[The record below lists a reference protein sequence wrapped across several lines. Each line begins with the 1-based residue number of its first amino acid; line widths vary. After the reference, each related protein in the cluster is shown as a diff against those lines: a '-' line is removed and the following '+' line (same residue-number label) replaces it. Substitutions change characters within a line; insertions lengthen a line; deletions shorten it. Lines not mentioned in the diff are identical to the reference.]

1 MTLTKTD
8 RHIISA
14 LSRDLPES
22 VAPFEQIATE
32 IGISEEELL
41 VTVREFRRSGVVR
54 RLGATVNQRKIG
66 LAANAMVVWR
76 VPEERVEEA
85 ARTIVA
91 SPLVSHCYEREM
103 QPTWPYN
110 LYAMLHARTIQ
121 QVEDVVADLTQAI
134 GGEKCR
140 LLFSTREFKKV
151 SPEYFVRRSWGASG
165 E

>member
-1 MTLTKTD
+1 
-8 RHIISA
+8 
-14 LSRDLPES
+14 
-22 VAPFEQIATE
+22 
-32 IGISEEELL
+32 
-41 VTVREFRRSGVVR
+41 
-54 RLGATVNQRKIG
+54 
-66 LAANAMVVWR
+66 MVVWR